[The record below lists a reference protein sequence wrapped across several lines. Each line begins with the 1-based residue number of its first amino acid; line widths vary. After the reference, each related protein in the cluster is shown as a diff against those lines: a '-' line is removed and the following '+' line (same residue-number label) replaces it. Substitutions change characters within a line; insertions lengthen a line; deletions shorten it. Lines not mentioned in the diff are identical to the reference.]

1 MQSYHHVAATDRP
14 QATDE
19 LEDMFQ
25 LYVDWAA
32 PMDWDTIY
40 IWQHLALLAS
50 TALNQVNRGHEL
62 GLQWLAESWPLKDV
76 KQALLQVPKWDRKH
90 GAVDVGIL
98 RPLGIHLTLAAL
110 PLQQI
115 GLTCDLGISCKIGAP
130 YSTLTGRHIWPS
142 ANPQRVSAL
151 EVLAS
156 MAGVTPENC
165 RPRIWVY
172 CVFFLYFP
180 ASRIDLYQ
188 ISRPKPSQIAL
199 KWQLPQWLVL
209 FLRSWWGFKE
219 VPWLSRL
226 EQNRTMDSNV
236 PAWVRDSSFDYIVV
250 WDDFSGFSPLAS
262 GNPPSPKLRMWMVSQ
277 FWLAGRSNTVNQ
289 WPARDQIEYWLNH
302 QIFVLLRLP
311 ITPTKDAQGLP
322 ASESEKI

>member
-1 MQSYHHVAATDRP
+1 M
-14 QATDE
+14 
-19 LEDMFQ
+19 
-25 LYVDWAA
+25 
-32 PMDWDTIY
+32 
-40 IWQHLALLAS
+40 
-50 TALNQVNRGHEL
+50 
-62 GLQWLAESWPLKDV
+62 KDV

-115 GLTCDLGISCKIGAP
+115 GLTCDLGISCKIVAP
-130 YSTLTGRHIWPS
+130 DSTLTGRHIWPS

-180 ASRIDLYQ
+180 ASRNDLYQ

-219 VPWLSRL
+219 VPWLSSRL
-226 EQNRTMDSNV
+226 EQNGTMDSNV
-236 PAWVRDSSFDYIVV
+236 PAWVRDSSFDYTVV
-250 WDDFSGFSPLAS
+250 WGGFFRIFTSRFRK
-262 GNPPSPKLRMWMVSQ
+262 SPKSQ
-277 FWLAGRSNTVNQ
+277 TQNVDGLAVLTC
-289 WPARDQIEYWLNH
+289 WPVQYSE
-302 QIFVLLRLP
+302 P
-311 ITPTKDAQGLP
+311 M
-322 ASESEKI
+322 ASEGPD